1 MGSQGTD
8 VADTHLANEGE
19 AAGEL
24 VECEPHASSYVHND
38 SPSSHSP
45 VVVTIVPSVNLS
57 PQASGYCSDTQHKSH
72 GEAVDQ
78 SNYVRTGCDEA
89 GTNPIRSFPRLIQ
102 ILAVENGGTSSWENG
117 MVQR

>member
-78 SNYVRTGCDEA
+78 
-89 GTNPIRSFPRLIQ
+89 NPIRSFPRLIQ